1 MSFFPFVPGSMAPL
15 AVTFT
20 DSDSSGSNNTTYTF
34 TGLSIGTAAATR
46 YVIAGFAAEGGSNP
60 TAASSV
66 TIGGVSATLLSGTG
80 TYAAIYIALVP
91 TGTTATVAITLNA
104 EASRCGVVVWTAANL
119 SSASAQDTLTDTSD
133 PLSGTI
139 DVPSEGAVVA
149 IAAHGNSNG
158 HLFTWTGA
166 TEDAEFDRGTNRT
179 MSGAHAEVAAGETGR
194 TVSATTTTSTDLHM
208 VAVSLR

>member
-20 DSDSSGSNNTTYTF
+20 DSDSSGSNSTTYTF
-34 TGLSIGTAAATR
+34 TGLSIGTASATR
-46 YVIAGFAAEGGSNP
+46 YVIAGFAAEGGSP
-60 TAASSV
+60 TAATNV
-66 TIGGVSATLLSGTG
+66 TIGGVSATLLAGTG
-80 TYAAIYIALVP
+80 GYAAIYIALVP

-104 EASRCGVVVWTAANL
+104 EASRCGVGVWTAANL

-139 DVPSEGAVVA
+139 DVPREGAVIA

-179 MSGAHAEVAAGETGR
+179 MSVAHDEVAAGETGR